1 MKINQVLTSVLAIST
16 LSAALFANAQTMQS
30 DTMSSVLQSTK
41 LIAVGAPTTGT
52 LEIIKKADGSRVL
65 NLKNIKTEAGP
76 DLHVYLY
83 VGNIPGK
90 DAKNIKTVKYVDL
103 GKLAAPFK
111 GNYSYNIPANTKLE
125 QFKSVVIWCDVAKV
139 TFAGAKLK

>member
-1 MKINQVLTSVLAIST
+1 MKNNKVLTTILGISALSLAI
-16 LSAALFANAQTMQS
+16 FANAQTMKP
-30 DTMSSVLQSTK
+30 DTMSSTLQSTK

-52 LEIIKKADGSRVL
+52 LEIVKTSDGNRVL

-83 VGNIPGK
+83 AGSIPSK
-90 DAKNIKTVKYVDL
+90 EAKNIKNTKYVDL

-111 GNYSYNIPANTKLE
+111 GNYSYKIPANTKLE
-125 QFKSVVIWCDVAKV
+125 QFKSVIIWCDVASV

>member
-1 MKINQVLTSVLAIST
+1 MKINQVLTSILAVSA

-30 DTMSSVLQSTK
+30 NTMSSVLQSTK
-41 LIAVGAPTTGT
+41 LITVGAPTTGT
-52 LEIIKKADGSRVL
+52 LEIVKTANGNHVL

-83 VGNIPGK
+83 AGNIPSK
-90 DAKNIKTVKYVDL
+90 EAKNIKTVKYVDL
-103 GKLAAPFK
+103 GKLVAPFK
-111 GNYSYNIPANTKLE
+111 GNYSYKIPANTNLE
-125 QFKSVVIWCDVAKV
+125 QFKSVVIWCDIAKV